1 VFVPLCWIEINAEV
15 QKRIQLVRKDGSRQ
29 SKKRKHAEVTP
40 SPFRDSELC
49 NPPAW
54 VVYYSSAKESDEET
68 DDQFISSL
76 AASSSY
82 FSPEMEAL
90 FGNDGNNDME
100 GDEVIDGRVNL
111 MGSMD
116 CA

>member
-1 VFVPLCWIEINAEV
+1 V

-29 SKKRKHAEVTP
+29 SKKRKNAEVTP

-49 NPPAW
+49 DRPAW
-54 VVYYSSAKESDEET
+54 AVCYSSADESDEET
-68 DDQFISSL
+68 DDQFISRL

-82 FSPEMEAL
+82 FSPEMEAM
-90 FGNDGNNDME
+90 FGNDGNDDNVK
-100 GDEVIDGRVNL
+100 GDEVVDGRVNL

-116 CA
+116 CADDL